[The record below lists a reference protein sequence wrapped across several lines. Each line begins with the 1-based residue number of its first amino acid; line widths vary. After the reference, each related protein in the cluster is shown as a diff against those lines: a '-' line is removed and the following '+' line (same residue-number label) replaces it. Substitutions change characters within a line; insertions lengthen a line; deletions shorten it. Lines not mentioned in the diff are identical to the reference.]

1 MHNTKGISKGKLHQN
16 PNNLR
21 QSHPFA
27 GTKFFPGYV
36 SDRRRAAVDQ
46 AAVAWQEE
54 GRRRMRLLART
65 SLAQEQAI
73 MLPERATGKGL
84 GAIR

>member
-1 MHNTKGISKGKLHQN
+1 M
-16 PNNLR
+16 P
-21 QSHPFA
+21 

-46 AAVAWQEE
+46 AAVAWQED
-54 GRRRMRLLART
+54 GRRRMKMLARS

-73 MLPERATGKGL
+73 MLPERATGACILTKFDPVRRL
-84 GAIR
+84 H